1 MLKKVIPAAFFG
13 NYFYGLCAVGLS
25 VEASL
30 QQRYPLNSI
39 VWYVFLFS
47 ALVVYYTYAYIS
59 ETSVHSPNKRTIWY
73 SKHRQAISGSM
84 VIFATTACVS
94 AAYMVHKHSGNIW
107 HIQAWQWAV
116 ICVFPAVAML
126 YYGLPYKHLA
136 LYNLRRTGWLKPF
149 LIGFVWAGCVTIF
162 PLVVCQ
168 VETGHHY
175 TLSYMGLLL
184 FTKNFM
190 YISVLGIMFD
200 IKDYA
205 SDYNQQLKTF
215 VVRVGLR
222 KTIFYIIIPLS
233 TLGFVSFLAFAFI
246 NHFNT
251 IRVCLNA
258 IPFILLLLV
267 AYSMHRRKSILY
279 YLMVIDGLMLVK
291 AVCGIMGMLVAMP

>member
-1 MLKKVIPAAFFG
+1 MLKKVIPAVFFA
-13 NYFYGLCAVGLS
+13 NYFYGICAVGLS
-25 VEASL
+25 IEASL
-30 QQRYPLNSI
+30 QQRYPLNSLA
-39 VWYVFLFS
+39 WYVFLFS

-59 ETSVHSPNKRTIWY
+59 ETSVHSPNKRTNWY
-73 SKHRQAISGSM
+73 SKHRKAINGSM
-84 VIFATTACVS
+84 GIFATTACVC
-94 AAYMVHKHSGNIW
+94 AAYIVYKHSGNIW
-107 HIQAWQWAV
+107 QMKAWQWAA

-136 LYNLRRTGWLKPF
+136 LYNLRRTGWPKPF
-149 LIGFVWAGCVTIF
+149 LIGFVWAGCVTIY
-162 PLVVCQ
+162 PLVVNQ
-168 VETGHHY
+168 VETGQHY

-190 YISVLGIMFD
+190 FISVLGIMFD

-233 TLGFVSFLAFAFI
+233 TLGFVSFLAFAFS

-251 IRVCLNA
+251 VRVCFNA
-258 IPFILLLLV
+258 IPFILLLVV

-291 AVCGIMGMLVAMP
+291 AVCGILGMLFAMP